1 MLLGPGHHPLRRYLF
16 GQRPRTCV
24 VRQDFAGPFGAERG
38 QQLVKANSAMT
49 VGIFVGAV
57 AERNHPVGYAREI
70 RLLTFKTAE
79 QRLRVVGDIA
89 LPVGGRANQE
99 GAATPKDA
107 DVEAVHRPDRR
118 LMASHLQRLLHLLGH
133 HLGRAGHGT
142 HQDRDVAAHVCVPTQ
157 ALLYVR
163 LRKYNAFTVSRKR
176 DIVHVEVNETAET
189 SAAAISAGADPG
201 SQSDYLRLLGER
213 VRQMRARR
221 GMTRK
226 ILARDSGVS
235 ERYLAQL
242 ESGRGNVSILLL
254 RQIAQALDTPLQAL
268 VLDGPEPPVDLVHTT
283 EFLRRL
289 PATELIEARRL
300 LVEHFGGVDLH
311 ARRGRIALV
320 GLRGAGKSTLGAML
334 ADRLEAPFLELDRL
348 IEQESGVS
356 LSVIFDLYGQSGFRR
371 LERRVLDQVIE
382 RYPRFVLATGGSL
395 VSEPA
400 TFERLLTMCFTVWL
414 RATPEEH
421 MQRVI
426 AQGDMRPMADNRE
439 SMSDLRRILDVREPL
454 YRKADAT
461 INTSCSSVEEKLEA
475 LTHELLT

>member
-1 MLLGPGHHPLRRYLF
+1 M
-16 GQRPRTCV
+16 
-24 VRQDFAGPFGAERG
+24 
-38 QQLVKANSAMT
+38 
-49 VGIFVGAV
+49 
-57 AERNHPVGYAREI
+57 
-70 RLLTFKTAE
+70 RLW
-79 QRLRVVGDIA
+79 
-89 LPVGGRANQE
+89 
-99 GAATPKDA
+99 
-107 DVEAVHRPDRR
+107 
-118 LMASHLQRLLHLLGH
+118 
-133 HLGRAGHGT
+133 
-142 HQDRDVAAHVCVPTQ
+142 
-157 ALLYVR
+157 
-163 LRKYNAFTVSRKR
+163 KYNASTVSRKR
-176 DIVHVEVNETAET
+176 DIVHVEENEIPEGST
-189 SAAAISAGADPG
+189 AAIPVNADPG
-201 SQSDYLRLLGER
+201 SESDYLSLLGER
-213 VRQMRARR
+213 VRETRARR

-242 ESGRGNVSILLL
+242 ETGQGNVSILLL

-268 VLDGPEPPVDLVHTT
+268 VLDGPEPAVDLVHTT

-289 PATELIEARRL
+289 PATELAEARRL
-300 LVEHFGGVDLH
+300 LVEHFGGVDLY
-311 ARRGRIALV
+311 ARRGRIALI

-334 ADRLEAPFLELDRL
+334 ANRLEVPFLELDRL

-382 RYPRFVLATGGSL
+382 RNPRFVLATGGSL

-439 SMSDLRRILDVREPL
+439 SMSDLRRILEVREPL

-461 INTSCSSVEEKLEA
+461 IDTSGYSVKESI
-475 LTHELLT
+475 ELLTLAVQGG

>member
-1 MLLGPGHHPLRRYLF
+1 
-16 GQRPRTCV
+16 
-24 VRQDFAGPFGAERG
+24 
-38 QQLVKANSAMT
+38 
-49 VGIFVGAV
+49 
-57 AERNHPVGYAREI
+57 
-70 RLLTFKTAE
+70 
-79 QRLRVVGDIA
+79 
-89 LPVGGRANQE
+89 
-99 GAATPKDA
+99 
-107 DVEAVHRPDRR
+107 
-118 LMASHLQRLLHLLGH
+118 
-133 HLGRAGHGT
+133 
-142 HQDRDVAAHVCVPTQ
+142 
-157 ALLYVR
+157 
-163 LRKYNAFTVSRKR
+163 
-176 DIVHVEVNETAET
+176 VHVVENETAES
-189 SAAAISAGADPG
+189 SAAAISAGAGPG
-201 SQSDYLRLLGER
+201 CESDYLRLLGER

-221 GMTRK
+221 GMTRR
-226 ILARDSGVS
+226 ILAHDSGVS

-242 ESGRGNVSILLL
+242 ESGQGNISILLL

-289 PATELIEARRL
+289 PATELVAARRL
-300 LVEHFGGVDLH
+300 LVEHFGGVDLD

-320 GLRGAGKSTLGAML
+320 GLRGTGKSTLGAML

-356 LSVIFDLYGQSGFRR
+356 LSVLFDLYGQSGFRR

-414 RATPEEH
+414 RATPEQH

-461 INTSCSSVEEKLEA
+461 IDTSGGSVEESVEMLAQAIREG
-475 LTHELLT
+475 

>member
-1 MLLGPGHHPLRRYLF
+1 M
-16 GQRPRTCV
+16 
-24 VRQDFAGPFGAERG
+24 
-38 QQLVKANSAMT
+38 
-49 VGIFVGAV
+49 
-57 AERNHPVGYAREI
+57 
-70 RLLTFKTAE
+70 
-79 QRLRVVGDIA
+79 
-89 LPVGGRANQE
+89 
-99 GAATPKDA
+99 
-107 DVEAVHRPDRR
+107 
-118 LMASHLQRLLHLLGH
+118 
-133 HLGRAGHGT
+133 
-142 HQDRDVAAHVCVPTQ
+142 
-157 ALLYVR
+157 
-163 LRKYNAFTVSRKR
+163 
-176 DIVHVEVNETAET
+176 HVEVNETAE
-189 SAAAISAGADPG
+189 SPAAAISAGTDSG

-213 VRQMRARR
+213 VREMRARR

-242 ESGRGNVSILLL
+242 ESGRGNISILLL

-289 PATELIEARRL
+289 PAAELVEARRL
-300 LVEHFGGVDLH
+300 LVEHFGGVDLD

-334 ADRLEAPFLELDRL
+334 ADRLETPFLELDRL

-421 MQRVI
+421 MLRVI

-454 YRKADAT
+454 YRKADAS
-461 INTSCSSVEEKLEA
+461 IDTSGGSVEETLEI
-475 LTHELLT
+475 LQQSIRQS

>member
-1 MLLGPGHHPLRRYLF
+1 M
-16 GQRPRTCV
+16 
-24 VRQDFAGPFGAERG
+24 E
-38 QQLVKANSAMT
+38 N
-49 VGIFVGAV
+49 
-57 AERNHPVGYAREI
+57 E
-70 RLLTFKTAE
+70 
-79 QRLRVVGDIA
+79 
-89 LPVGGRANQE
+89 
-99 GAATPKDA
+99 ATEP
-107 DVEAVHRPDRR
+107 P
-118 LMASHLQRLLHLLGH
+118 
-133 HLGRAGHGT
+133 
-142 HQDRDVAAHVCVPTQ
+142 
-157 ALLYVR
+157 
-163 LRKYNAFTVSRKR
+163 
-176 DIVHVEVNETAET
+176 
-189 SAAAISAGADPG
+189 AAAVSAGADSS

-213 VRQMRARR
+213 VREMRARR

-242 ESGRGNVSILLL
+242 ESGQGNISILRL
-254 RQIAQALDTPLQAL
+254 RQIAQALDTPLEAL

-289 PATELIEARRL
+289 PAAELVEARRL
-300 LVEHFGGVDLH
+300 LVEHFGGVDLD

-461 INTSCSSVEEKLEA
+461 IDTSGGSVEETLEM
-475 LTHELLT
+475 LQQSIRQS

>member
-1 MLLGPGHHPLRRYLF
+1 
-16 GQRPRTCV
+16 
-24 VRQDFAGPFGAERG
+24 
-38 QQLVKANSAMT
+38 
-49 VGIFVGAV
+49 
-57 AERNHPVGYAREI
+57 
-70 RLLTFKTAE
+70 
-79 QRLRVVGDIA
+79 
-89 LPVGGRANQE
+89 
-99 GAATPKDA
+99 
-107 DVEAVHRPDRR
+107 
-118 LMASHLQRLLHLLGH
+118 
-133 HLGRAGHGT
+133 
-142 HQDRDVAAHVCVPTQ
+142 
-157 ALLYVR
+157 VR
-163 LRKYNAFTVSRKR
+163 LWKYNASTVSRKR
-176 DIVHVEVNETAET
+176 DIVHVVENETAES
-189 SAAAISAGADPG
+189 SAAAISAGAGPG
-201 SQSDYLRLLGER
+201 CESDYLRLLGER

-221 GMTRK
+221 GMTRR
-226 ILARDSGVS
+226 ILAHDSGVS

-242 ESGRGNVSILLL
+242 ESGQGNISILLL

-289 PATELIEARRL
+289 PATELVAARRL
-300 LVEHFGGVDLH
+300 LVEHFGGVDLD

-320 GLRGAGKSTLGAML
+320 GLRGTGKSTLGAML

-356 LSVIFDLYGQSGFRR
+356 LSVLFDLYGQSGFRR

-414 RATPEEH
+414 RATPEQH

-461 INTSCSSVEEKLEA
+461 IDTSGGSVEESVEMLAQAIREG
-475 LTHELLT
+475 

>member
-1 MLLGPGHHPLRRYLF
+1 MRPHP
-16 GQRPRTCV
+16 
-24 VRQDFAGPFGAERG
+24 
-38 QQLVKANSAMT
+38 K
-49 VGIFVGAV
+49 
-57 AERNHPVGYAREI
+57 
-70 RLLTFKTAE
+70 
-79 QRLRVVGDIA
+79 
-89 LPVGGRANQE
+89 
-99 GAATPKDA
+99 
-107 DVEAVHRPDRR
+107 
-118 LMASHLQRLLHLLGH
+118 
-133 HLGRAGHGT
+133 
-142 HQDRDVAAHVCVPTQ
+142 

-163 LRKYNAFTVSRKR
+163 LRKYNASTVSRKR
-176 DIVHVEVNETAET
+176 DIVHVEENETAEN
-189 SAAAISAGADPG
+189 SAAAISAGADPD
-201 SQSDYLRLLGER
+201 SESDYLKLLGER
-213 VRQMRARR
+213 VRETRARR

-242 ESGRGNVSILLL
+242 ETGQGNVSILLL

-289 PATELIEARRL
+289 PATELIAARRL
-300 LVEHFGGVDLH
+300 LVEHFGGVDLE
-311 ARRGRIALV
+311 ARRGRIALI
-320 GLRGAGKSTLGAML
+320 GLRGAGKSTLGAVL
-334 ADRLEAPFLELDRL
+334 ADRIETPFLELDRL

-371 LERRVLDQVIE
+371 LERRVLDQIIE

-461 INTSCSSVEEKLEA
+461 INTSCSSVEESLEA

>member
-1 MLLGPGHHPLRRYLF
+1 M
-16 GQRPRTCV
+16 
-24 VRQDFAGPFGAERG
+24 
-38 QQLVKANSAMT
+38 
-49 VGIFVGAV
+49 
-57 AERNHPVGYAREI
+57 
-70 RLLTFKTAE
+70 RLW
-79 QRLRVVGDIA
+79 
-89 LPVGGRANQE
+89 
-99 GAATPKDA
+99 
-107 DVEAVHRPDRR
+107 
-118 LMASHLQRLLHLLGH
+118 
-133 HLGRAGHGT
+133 
-142 HQDRDVAAHVCVPTQ
+142 
-157 ALLYVR
+157 
-163 LRKYNAFTVSRKR
+163 KYNASTVSRKR
-176 DIVHVEVNETAET
+176 DIVHVVENETAES
-189 SAAAISAGADPG
+189 SAAAISAGAGPG
-201 SQSDYLRLLGER
+201 CESDYLRLLGER

-221 GMTRK
+221 GMTRR

-242 ESGRGNVSILLL
+242 ESGQGNISILLL

-289 PATELIEARRL
+289 PAAELVEARRL
-300 LVEHFGGVDLH
+300 LVEHFGGVDLY

-320 GLRGAGKSTLGAML
+320 GLRGAGKSTLGAIL

-356 LSVIFDLYGQSGFRR
+356 LSVLFDLYGQSGFRR

-414 RATPEEH
+414 RATPEQH

-461 INTSCSSVEEKLEA
+461 IDTSGGPVEETAEMLEQA
-475 LTHELLT
+475 IRQS

>member
-1 MLLGPGHHPLRRYLF
+1 M
-16 GQRPRTCV
+16 
-24 VRQDFAGPFGAERG
+24 
-38 QQLVKANSAMT
+38 
-49 VGIFVGAV
+49 
-57 AERNHPVGYAREI
+57 
-70 RLLTFKTAE
+70 
-79 QRLRVVGDIA
+79 
-89 LPVGGRANQE
+89 
-99 GAATPKDA
+99 
-107 DVEAVHRPDRR
+107 
-118 LMASHLQRLLHLLGH
+118 
-133 HLGRAGHGT
+133 
-142 HQDRDVAAHVCVPTQ
+142 
-157 ALLYVR
+157 R
-163 LRKYNAFTVSRKR
+163 LRKYNASTVSRKR
-176 DIVHVEVNETAET
+176 DIVHVVENEAENPT
-189 SAAAISAGADPG
+189 PAVSAGGD
-201 SQSDYLRLLGER
+201 SDSEYLRLLGER
-213 VRQMRARR
+213 VREMRARR

-226 ILARDSGVS
+226 ILAHDSAVS

-242 ESGRGNVSILLL
+242 ESWQGNVSILLL
-254 RQIAQALDTPLQAL
+254 RQIARALDTPLQAL

-300 LVEHFGGVDLH
+300 LVEHFGGVDLA
-311 ARRGRIALV
+311 ARRGRVALV

-426 AQGDMRPMADNRE
+426 AQGDMRPMADSRE

-461 INTSCSSVEEKLEA
+461 IDTSGGSVEQSAEMLA
-475 LTHELLT
+475 QACSGGHQS

>member
-1 MLLGPGHHPLRRYLF
+1 M
-16 GQRPRTCV
+16 
-24 VRQDFAGPFGAERG
+24 
-38 QQLVKANSAMT
+38 N
-49 VGIFVGAV
+49 
-57 AERNHPVGYAREI
+57 
-70 RLLTFKTAE
+70 
-79 QRLRVVGDIA
+79 
-89 LPVGGRANQE
+89 
-99 GAATPKDA
+99 
-107 DVEAVHRPDRR
+107 
-118 LMASHLQRLLHLLGH
+118 
-133 HLGRAGHGT
+133 
-142 HQDRDVAAHVCVPTQ
+142 
-157 ALLYVR
+157 
-163 LRKYNAFTVSRKR
+163 RKR

-189 SAAAISAGADPG
+189 PAAAVSAGADSS

-213 VRQMRARR
+213 VREMRARR

-242 ESGRGNVSILLL
+242 ESGRGNISILRL

-289 PATELIEARRL
+289 PAAELVEARRL
-300 LVEHFGGVDLH
+300 LVEHFGGVDLD

-461 INTSCSSVEEKLEA
+461 IDTSGGSVEATVERLA
-475 LTHELLT
+475 RACSLGR